1 MCNWARPLG
10 WREAELQRHAACAGF
25 EPPMVIL
32 TGDTEPQRI
41 SQAQRVG
48 ATLLHK
54 PIDTQTLY
62 GELRK
67 AHAAR
72 RAPTGG

>member
-1 MCNWARPLG
+1 
-10 WREAELQRHAACAGF
+10 
-25 EPPMVIL
+25 
-32 TGDTEPQRI
+32 
-41 SQAQRVG
+41 VG